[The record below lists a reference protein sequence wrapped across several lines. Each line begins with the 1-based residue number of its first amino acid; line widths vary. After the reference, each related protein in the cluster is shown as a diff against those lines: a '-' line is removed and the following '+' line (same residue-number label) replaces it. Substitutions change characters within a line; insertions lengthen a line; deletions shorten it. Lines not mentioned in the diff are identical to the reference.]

1 MLETGGHRRGI
12 RKSKD
17 AYAQDL
23 RCLYQK
29 AYLESLCGS
38 GDAEKIGKTLL
49 ASQFVA
55 GLRSEIK
62 KSVTGSDLSG
72 DIKHFL
78 VKARFEEAKLAQLKI
93 ADDTPPSSINGTT
106 RSNKDRYPQ
115 PHSQNRAKSP
125 ISSHSRQGRQFSSP
139 IRYNRPRDTQ
149 RGSLTCHNCGGMGH
163 FARECRWKNKRG
175 GGEESKVKPQDE
187 SRAKPPQNRMSAI
200 SSSTSEQNE
209 AGDFSSDTTKDKI
222 ASLRKQLQEAEMEE
236 ALTLARGSIHGIS
249 PTDESRQSHL
259 GTVVNTQVELEG
271 VTTDALLVPS
281 KHCFPGI
288 SD

>member
-1 MLETGGHRRGI
+1 
-12 RKSKD
+12 
-17 AYAQDL
+17 
-23 RCLYQK
+23 
-29 AYLESLCGS
+29 
-38 GDAEKIGKTLL
+38 
-49 ASQFVA
+49 
-55 GLRSEIK
+55 
-62 KSVTGSDLSG
+62 
-72 DIKHFL
+72 
-78 VKARFEEAKLAQLKI
+78 
-93 ADDTPPSSINGTT
+93 
-106 RSNKDRYPQ
+106 
-115 PHSQNRAKSP
+115 
-125 ISSHSRQGRQFSSP
+125 
-139 IRYNRPRDTQ
+139 
-149 RGSLTCHNCGGMGH
+149 
-163 FARECRWKNKRG
+163 
-175 GGEESKVKPQDE
+175 
-187 SRAKPPQNRMSAI
+187 MSAI